1 MPKSP
6 LHPSP
11 KTVTVHGVTLTI
23 DPELFDDYEIV
34 EDLYDVQSGENPL
47 KAVPLLRRLL
57 GDKYEEVK
65 DALRGEDG
73 RITSEALDTF
83 LTDLMEAAN
92 PNS

>member
-1 MPKSP
+1 MTVPKS
-6 LHPSP
+6 SI
-11 KTVTVHGVTLTI
+11 KKITVQGITLSV

-47 KAVPLLRRLL
+47 KSVPLLRRLL

-65 DALRGEDG
+65 AALRGEDG
-73 RITSEALDTF
+73 RITGETLDGF
-83 LTDLMEAAN
+83 LTELMEAAN